1 MNNPVPAIVFGG
13 FLLLTGVFM
22 LWLQRRARGELD
34 NALTNE
40 ERSFLRKRIRRRV
53 QIAGMIVL
61 IALMIP
67 VGDSLIPW
75 QNAPGTFA
83 VYWSIV
89 MGLALWTGLLAIG
102 DMAATRAQMAREL
115 NRLHRKQLEI
125 HRVAREARNI
135 DFDGKEPF
143 KR

>member
-13 FLLLTGVFM
+13 FLLLIGGVM
-22 LWLQRRARGELD
+22 LWLQRRAKIEAD

-40 ERSFLRKRIRRRV
+40 ERSFLRRRIRRRV

-89 MGLALWTGLLAIG
+89 MGLALWTGLLAVG

-125 HRVAREARNI
+125 HRVAQQARKIN
-135 DFDGKEPF
+135 FDGKGPSE
-143 KR
+143 R

>member
-22 LWLQRRARGELD
+22 VWLQRRAKVEAD

-40 ERSFLRKRIRRRV
+40 ERSFLQKRIRRRI
-53 QIAGMIVL
+53 QIAGMIIL

-125 HRVAREARNI
+125 HKVAREAKKI
-135 DFDGKEPF
+135 DFDGNGPF